1 MEEKDFIK
9 DNVEEIDVVE
19 KEEESIHNENNVD
32 EIFENDKS
40 FKKRIILIVST
51 LLFVILIAFLM
62 YYFFFQKAD
71 LQINISTDK
80 KFEFVYFDNEK
91 KQLITQKYI
100 SDLGYSMRYDIE
112 NFKVFKYQE
121 QDIYKC
127 TTNSDIVIKVEKTSL
142 PSACS
147 NSSTSLNF
155 SYNSCELLNALD
167 NKEYYLYDKNNI
179 YKITLSLPDELRS
192 QNNYGDI
199 IDRMLATFSITI

>member
-1 MEEKDFIK
+1 MEEEDFIK

-19 KEEESIHNENNVD
+19 KEESLHNENNVD

-40 FKKRIILIVST
+40 FKKRIILNVST
-51 LLFVILIAFLM
+51 ILFVILIAFLM

>member
-1 MEEKDFIK
+1 MEKEDFIK
-9 DNVEEIDVVE
+9 DNVEEI
-19 KEEESIHNENNVD
+19 KEESKSNEINVD

-51 LLFVILIAFLM
+51 ILFIILIASLM

-127 TTNSDIVIKVEKTSL
+127 TTNSDIVIKVEKASL
-142 PSACS
+142 PSACN
-147 NSSTSLNF
+147 NSSFSTKF
-155 SYNSCELLNALD
+155 SYNSCEFLNALE
-167 NKEYYLYDKNNI
+167 NEEYYLYDKNNI
-179 YKITLSLPDELRS
+179 YKITLSLPDELRE

-199 IDRMLATFSITI
+199 IDKMLATFSITI